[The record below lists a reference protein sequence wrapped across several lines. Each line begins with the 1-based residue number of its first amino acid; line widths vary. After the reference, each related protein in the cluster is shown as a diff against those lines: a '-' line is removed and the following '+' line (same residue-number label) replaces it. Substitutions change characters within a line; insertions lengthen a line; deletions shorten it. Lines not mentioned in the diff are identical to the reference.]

1 MSLYDIHNPG
11 RNPREFYD
19 AMQNRY
25 RLNRGE
31 RALSV
36 PLDKS
41 GAASLRGL
49 EVIERSIPPACPVEK
64 STKTPL
70 LITGHWGIGDNIH
83 QRGPIRELMKSH
95 EVWLETCHYHIYHDL
110 VEQGLNLIMRPT
122 RLRAQAKTVE
132 RERHLFRFPPPPKN
146 SKHYRFYYNK
156 AEIDQFGS
164 IAEAMYGVCSL
175 PVPERVDFSMPIPEK
190 WTADAQKW
198 VDKWDTGG
206 RPLML
211 YRPLVVRREW
221 PATSRNCDPNAYAEL
236 YREARDLP
244 PFFVVS
250 LADLKPGVEDIVGGE
265 QFAHVKLHG
274 GELDFQTMAGLFK
287 LSQLVMSPAGF
298 APVLAQAVGTP
309 SITVYGCSESF
320 STTERAGQHLA
331 PTLGIDPDTVH
342 NCYSPLGRCGARC
355 QKHITLEPAKAR
367 LQAFVEEILRKETR
381 VERIDSRLPEYG
393 VERTQAKKEAQSNAG
408 STTVASKARTLIFG
422 TSYIDSEERLRL
434 LKWWLDTITCLNPDC
449 DVMLVDSASPM
460 LKDLE
465 WYKFEGKNKL
475 IMTSFPDNIGHL
487 SRRNTLRK
495 DGWGRAFSE
504 GLRYAIEEGYEWVV
518 HVESDSLFRRA
529 VTPIIGELGQDGTKA
544 ASIPLLGALSIGRGC
559 VETGL
564 MFLNVAYLR
573 ESRLIERYCWQKR
586 TTTPEAAVFQILGRD
601 LRMMPWKGMRNDRD
615 QVNHGNLLEYDWI
628 THCNKDK
635 SLYDKFA
642 GEILKCKRSDGS
654 SSVLVLEAL
663 PSTSSGIVGSE
674 ESDFWTW
681 FETIKP
687 KLNEHRGPAHM
698 RRGDTFEKIFRHLD
712 KLGRPVR
719 IVETGCVRE
728 LDDWSAGYSTVL
740 FDRYAKAT
748 GSTVESV
755 DINPK
760 NTELCRQLTCNT
772 KLIMGDSVP
781 FLRSLSGTV
790 DLLYLDA
797 MDVDWKNPLPS
808 AQHHLNELMAA
819 LPLIRPDT
827 LVVVDDCRTSE
838 FDRISGKGALVAEY
852 MQKIGASVVFSE
864 YQVGWTGINAEEVL
878 KCQQS
883 ASILK
888 DVQIENGAKEK
899 PASESILKTTTTA
912 SSLPTVPLLKLNLGC
927 GTNKLSGWENHD
939 ADIDIAKPLPWND
952 GTAGF
957 IFSEHCVEHISY
969 YDAIKFFQEC
979 YRVLAPGGT
988 LRITMPS
995 IEQIY
1000 RSDDLEYFKF
1010 TEKWQK
1016 LGANQ
1021 RGAMHAIL
1029 YAHEHKAAWTAS
1041 LLEATL
1047 FYTGFTNLK
1056 QCRPGESAHAELRGV
1071 EGHGR
1076 VIGDRFNNLE
1086 SLVFEGTKP
1095 PIASEARTDL
1105 QPMAIVVGGGKD
1117 VWTELE
1123 TAKQLCRDSGREWKL
1138 FVVNDAIMHLA
1149 DEVDYFVTLHP
1160 VKVGAWLAER
1170 EKRGYSR
1177 PREVWAHEKPAHS
1190 QVDRIINKSRGSSG
1204 LVAVHVARYLEYDR
1218 VILCGVPM
1226 DMNSDHF
1233 IRKKKWAAAETF
1245 KSGWHEH
1252 MSELKLHVRS
1262 MSGWTKQQLGVP
1274 TQEWLCG

>member
-41 GAASLRGL
+41 GAASLQGL
-49 EVIERSIPPACPVEK
+49 EVIERTAPPVNRVVEK
-64 STKTPL
+64 SAAKTPL

-95 EVWLETCHYHIYHDL
+95 EVWLETCHYHIYWDL

-132 RERHLFRFPPPPKN
+132 RERHLFKFPPLPKN
-146 SKHYRFYYNK
+146 AKHYRFYYNK

-175 PVPERVDFSMPIPEK
+175 PIPERVDFSMPIPEK
-190 WTADAQKW
+190 WVVDAQKW
-198 VDKWDTGG
+198 VDKWNTGG

-265 QFAHVKLHG
+265 QFAHIKLHG

-355 QKHITLEPAKAR
+355 QKHITLEPAKAKV
-367 LQAFVEEILRKETR
+367 QAFVKEVVQHT
-381 VERIDSRLPEYG
+381 DSIRATAKTLPA
-393 VERTQAKKEAQSNAG
+393 VVTAPLQR
-408 STTVASKARTLIFG
+408 ARTLIFG

-434 LKWWLDTITCLNPDC
+434 LKHWLDTTTYLNPDC

-518 HVESDSLFRRA
+518 HIESDSLFRRA
-529 VTPIIGELGQDGTKA
+529 VTPIVEELEQDGTKA

-586 TTTPEAAVFQILGRD
+586 TTTPEAAVFQILGKD

-615 QVNHGNLLEYDWI
+615 QVNHNNVLEYDWI
-628 THCNKDK
+628 THCNKDVG
-635 SLYDKFA
+635 LYDKFA
-642 GEILKCKRSDGS
+642 EEILKNEDRAGQNGIAVAARSTRNPEREGRLGTTEIQTS
-654 SSVLVLEAL
+654 RGTIGETEEAPRNL
-663 PSTSSGIVGSE
+663 GQ
-674 ESDFWTW
+674 FWVW
-681 FETIKP
+681 FETVKP

-712 KLGRPVR
+712 KLGRPIR

-740 FDRYAKAT
+740 FDKYVKSKH
-748 GSTVESV
+748 GFLVESV

-760 NTELCRQLTCNT
+760 NAELCQQLVSQVRVTT
-772 KLIMGDSVP
+772 GDSVE

-827 LVVVDDCRTSE
+827 LVVVDDCRTPD
-838 FDRISGKGALVAEY
+838 FDGISGKGALVAEY
-852 MQKIGASVVFSE
+852 MQRADAQIVFND
-864 YQVGWTGINAEEVL
+864 YQVGWTGL
-878 KCQQS
+878 KP
-883 ASILK
+883 
-888 DVQIENGAKEK
+888 VQ
-899 PASESILKTTTTA
+899 TT
-912 SSLPTVPLLKLNLGC
+912 LLKLNLGC
-927 GTNKLSGWENHD
+927 GTNKIQGWENHD
-939 ADIDIAKPLPWND
+939 ADVDIAKPLPWND

-957 IFSEHCVEHISY
+957 IFSEHCVEHIPY

-979 YRVLAPGGT
+979 YRILGSEGT
-988 LRITMPS
+988 LRITVPS

-1000 RSDDLEYFKF
+1000 RSDDVEYFKF
-1010 TEKWQK
+1010 TEKWQQ
-1016 LGANQ
+1016 LGANK
-1021 RGAMHAIL
+1021 RGAMRAIL

-1047 FYTGFTNLK
+1047 YYCGFTNLK
-1056 QCRPGESAHAELRGV
+1056 QCRPGESEHAELRGV

-1095 PIASEARTDL
+1095 LFNHVKRYEIDRNSKTKWTDL
-1105 QPMAIVVGGGKD
+1105 QPVAIVVGGGKD
-1117 VWTELE
+1117 VWAELE
-1123 TAKQLCRDSGREWKL
+1123 AARQLCRESGRSWKL
-1138 FVVNDAIMHLA
+1138 FVVNDAIMHLN
-1149 DEVDYFVTLHP
+1149 DEVEAFVTLHP
-1160 VKVGAWLAER
+1160 ARIGAWLAER

-1177 PREVWAHEKPAHS
+1177 PKEVWAHEKPAHS
-1190 QVDRIINKSRGSSG
+1190 GVDRVINKSRGSSG
-1204 LVAVHVARYLEYDR
+1204 LVAVHVARHLKYDK
-1218 VILCGVPM
+1218 ILLAGVPM
-1226 DMNSDHF
+1226 SMDSDHF

-1245 KSGWHEH
+1245 KSGWHEAK
-1252 MSELKLHVRS
+1252 SEIAPYVRS
-1262 MSGWTKQQLGVP
+1262 MSGWTRQQFGAPDPAFLS
-1274 TQEWLCG
+1274 